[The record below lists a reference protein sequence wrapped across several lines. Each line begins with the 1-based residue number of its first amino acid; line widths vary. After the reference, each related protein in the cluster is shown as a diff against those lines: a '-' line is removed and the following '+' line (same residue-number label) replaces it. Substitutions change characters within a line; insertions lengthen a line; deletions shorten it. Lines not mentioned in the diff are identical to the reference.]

1 MSCIVSKIIFA
12 LENILFK
19 FNVYGLKKINVYYNF
34 LKKVLSLQGGLINE
48 GAWHHAQWPEFNPHD
63 PCKSGSRETTPTNCP
78 LCTA

>member
-1 MSCIVSKIIFA
+1 MSKIIFA

-48 GAWHHAQWPEFNPHD
+48 GA
-63 PCKSGSRETTPTNCP
+63 
-78 LCTA
+78 